1 MRDASVQPSSESTA
15 KPSVIVRGM
24 GLSCALGIGV
34 EASFR
39 RMQQGAVAPIP
50 WIINNLGDAFTA
62 PVYAVPGTPPLDM
75 PGRAVALI
83 EGAVR
88 EAIDSSA
95 LTQHEITAL
104 PLFIGTSAFSLDRG
118 ATRVNID
125 HSTAAIGVQPVIAH
139 QQITLIVQRMLGNTG
154 QSFAFQTACTSSANA
169 VLSAARM
176 IELGWYDH
184 ALVIGVELAN
194 LATIAGFSSLQLI
207 ASELKP
213 FDRNRQGIVL
223 GEGVGA
229 VVLSAARHEHSG
241 LHIRAGGTNIDTYR
255 VTMSN
260 PDGLTIAQLQQQTLA
275 RSGINAAEILG
286 IKAHGTGSPMNDSSE
301 AAVIHRVFPN
311 PPPVC
316 ALKSYLG
323 HTLGACGVNELIVM
337 AAALRVGVFPAT
349 PGFDQVDPELNITPT
364 QESSVASDGLYLL
377 NYFGFGGH
385 NTVMIV
391 EQRS

>member
-1 MRDASVQPSSESTA
+1 MRDAPVKVSSGSRA

-34 EASFR
+34 EACFSR
-39 RMQQGAVAPIP
+39 LQQGAVAPIP
-50 WIINNLGDAFTA
+50 WTISNLGDTFTA

-88 EAIDSSA
+88 EAIHSSG
-95 LTQHEITAL
+95 LTQNEIAAL
-104 PLFIGTSAFSLDRG
+104 PLFIGTSAFSLDRD

-125 HSTAAIGVQPVIAH
+125 ESTAAIGVQPVIAH
-139 QQITLIVQRMLGNTG
+139 QQITLIVQRLLGNSG

-176 IELGWYDH
+176 IELGWYQH
-184 ALVIGVELAN
+184 ALVVGVELAN

-207 ASELKP
+207 AAELKP
-213 FDRNRQGIVL
+213 FDKNRQGIVL

-229 VVLSAARHEHSG
+229 VVLSAAPRENAG
-241 LHIRAGGTNIDTYR
+241 MHIRAGGTNIDTYR

-260 PDGLTIAQLQQQTLA
+260 PDGVTIADLQRLVLH
-275 RSGINAAEILG
+275 RSGIAASEILG
-286 IKAHGTGSPMNDSSE
+286 IKAHGTGSPMNDSGE

-316 ALKSYLG
+316 ALKGYLG
-323 HTLGACGVNELIVM
+323 HTLGACGVNELVVM
-337 AAALRVGVFPAT
+337 AAALRAGVFPAT
-349 PGFDQVDPELNITPT
+349 PGFNEVDPELNIAPT
-364 QESSVASDGLYLL
+364 RKSSVAKDGLYLL

>member
-1 MRDASVQPSSESTA
+1 M
-15 KPSVIVRGM
+15 
-24 GLSCALGIGV
+24 SCALGVGV
-34 EASFR
+34 EACFTR
-39 RMQQGAVAPIP
+39 LQQGAVTPIP
-50 WIINNLGDAFTA
+50 WTISNLGDAFTA

-88 EAIDSSA
+88 EAISASA
-95 LTQHEITAL
+95 LTHAEIAAL
-104 PLFIGTSAFSLDRG
+104 PLFIGTSAFSLDRD
-118 ATRVNID
+118 ATRVNVD
-125 HSTAAIGVQPVIAH
+125 ESTAAIGVQPVIAH
-139 QQITLIVQRMLGNTG
+139 QQITLIVQRLLGNSG

-176 IELGWYDH
+176 IELGWYEH
-184 ALVIGVELAN
+184 ALVVGVELAN

-207 ASELKP
+207 ATELKP

-229 VVLSAARHEHSG
+229 VVLSAASRDATG
-241 LHIRAGGTNIDTYR
+241 LHIRAGGTNIDSYR

-260 PDGLTIAQLQQQTLA
+260 PDGVTIAELQQRVLK
-275 RSGINAAEILG
+275 RSGIDASEIAG
-286 IKAHGTGSPMNDSSE
+286 IKAHGTGSPMNDSGE
-301 AAVIHRVFPN
+301 AAVIHRVFPK

-337 AAALRVGVFPAT
+337 AAALRAGVFPAT
-349 PGFDQVDPELNITPT
+349 PGFDEIDPALNIVPT
-364 QESSVASDGLYLL
+364 RVASVAGDGLYLL

>member
-1 MRDASVQPSSESTA
+1 
-15 KPSVIVRGM
+15 M

-34 EASFR
+34 EESLKR
-39 RMQQGAVAPIP
+39 LQRGAVAPIP
-50 WIINNLGDAFTA
+50 WTISNLGDAFTA

-75 PGRAVALI
+75 PGRAVAMI
-83 EGAVR
+83 EGVVR
-88 EAIDSSA
+88 EAVESSG
-95 LTQHEITAL
+95 LTQPEIAAL
-104 PLFIGTSAFSLDRG
+104 PLFIGTSAFSLDRD
-118 ATRVNID
+118 ATRVNVD
-125 HSTAAIGVQPVIAH
+125 ESTSAIGVQPVIAH
-139 QQITLIVQRMLGNTG
+139 QQITLIVQRLLGNNG

-176 IELGWYDH
+176 IELGWYQH
-184 ALVIGVELAN
+184 ALVVGVELAN

-207 ASELKP
+207 ATSLKP

-229 VVLSAARHEHSG
+229 VVLSAATRERAG
-241 LHIRAGGTNIDTYR
+241 LHVRAGGTNIDSYR

-260 PDGLTIAQLQQQTLA
+260 PDGIVIAELQERVLK
-275 RSGINAAEILG
+275 RSGIDATEILG
-286 IKAHGTGSPMNDSSE
+286 IKAHGTGSPMNDSGE

-337 AAALRVGVFPAT
+337 AASLRTGLFPAT
-349 PGFDQVDPELNITPT
+349 PGFDEVDPELNIIPT
-364 QESSVASDGLYLL
+364 REPSVARDGLYLL